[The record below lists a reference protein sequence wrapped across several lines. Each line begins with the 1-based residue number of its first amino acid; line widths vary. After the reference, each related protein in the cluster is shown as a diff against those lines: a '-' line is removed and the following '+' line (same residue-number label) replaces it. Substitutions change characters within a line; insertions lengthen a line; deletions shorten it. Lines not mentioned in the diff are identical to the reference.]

1 MRILRSILI
10 VFLLLNV
17 ILVTEIFLKKIYNNC
32 VTYSYTDSAILGT
45 LDRALTPP
53 FLLRALFSM
62 TYSKYIYIDIVLLF
76 FKKYSCD
83 LGH

>member
-17 ILVTEIFLKKIYNNC
+17 ILVTEIFFKRIYNNC
-32 VTYSYTDSAILGT
+32 VTYVYTDSAILGT

-62 TYSKYIYIDIVLLF
+62 TYSKYVYVDIVLLF
-76 FKKYSCD
+76 F
-83 LGH
+83 